1 MVRLLSIGIDAIS
14 TILVLLPI
22 MIVLRY
28 AVFKRYTKI
37 QFLLVFIYAIY
48 LSAAFSVVG
57 IPALNS
63 IIVNWEFN
71 LIPLVDILNS
81 PREYIINTV
90 LNIMLF
96 IPLGFLIP
104 AIWNEYRSIKK
115 VFLIGIGL
123 SLIIEILQIF
133 TFRLTDIDDLITNT
147 LGTTIGYSFSRR
159 LSENFRLKISVSN
172 AKYEP
177 FIVCVIVFLFMITI
191 QPFISG
197 AIWDYI
203 LSSSIW
209 EHIR

>member
-22 MIVLRY
+22 MIILRY
-28 AVFKRYTKI
+28 TVFKRYTKI
-37 QFLLVFIYAIY
+37 SFLLVLIYAIY

-63 IIVNWEFN
+63 IIVNGEFN

-96 IPLGFLIP
+96 VPLGFLIP
-104 AIWNEYRSIKK
+104 TIWNEYRSLKQ

-123 SLIIEILQIF
+123 SLIIEIFQIF

-147 LGTTIGYSFSRR
+147 LGTIIGYSFSRR
-159 LSENFRLKISVSN
+159 LSENFRLKITVSST
-172 AKYEP
+172 KYEP
-177 FIVCVIVFLFMITI
+177 FIVCLIVFLFMITI

-197 AIWDYI
+197 AIWNYI

>member
-14 TILVLLPI
+14 TVLVLLPI
-22 MIVLRY
+22 MIILRY
-28 AVFKRYTKI
+28 TVFKRYTKI
-37 QFLLVFIYAIY
+37 SFLLVLIYAIY

-63 IIVNWEFN
+63 VIVNGEFN

-96 IPLGFLIP
+96 VPLGFLIP
-104 AIWNEYRSIKK
+104 TIWNEYRSLKQ

-123 SLIIEILQIF
+123 SLIIEIFQIF

-147 LGTTIGYSFSRR
+147 LGTIIGYSFSRR

-177 FIVCVIVFLFMITI
+177 FIVCLIVFLFMITI

-197 AIWDYI
+197 AIWNYI

>member
-22 MIVLRY
+22 MIILRY
-28 AVFKRYTKI
+28 TVFKRYKKI
-37 QFLLVFIYAIY
+37 SFLLVFIYAIY

-63 IIVNWEFN
+63 IIVSWEFN
-71 LIPLVDILNS
+71 FIPLVDILNS
-81 PREYIINTV
+81 PREYIINTG

-96 IPLGFLIP
+96 VPLGFLIP
-104 AIWNEYRSIKK
+104 TIWNEYRSLKK

-123 SLIIEILQIF
+123 SLVIEILQIF

-147 LGTTIGYSFSRR
+147 LGTIIGYSFSRR
-159 LSENFRLKISVSN
+159 LSDNLQLKISVSS

-177 FIVCVIVFLFMITI
+177 FIVCLIVFLFMITI
-191 QPFISG
+191 QSFISD
-197 AIWDYI
+197 AIWNYI

>member
-1 MVRLLSIGIDAIS
+1 MVRLLSISIDVIP

-22 MIVLRY
+22 MIILRHT
-28 AVFKRYTKI
+28 VFKRYTKI
-37 QFLLVFIYAIY
+37 SFLLVFIYAVY
-48 LSAAFSVVG
+48 LSAVFSVVG

-63 IIVNWEFN
+63 IIVSWEFN
-71 LIPLVDILNS
+71 FIPLVDILNS

-90 LNIMLF
+90 LNILLF
-96 IPLGFLIP
+96 VPLGFLIP
-104 AIWNEYRSIKK
+104 TIWNEYRSLKN

-147 LGTTIGYSFSRR
+147 LGTIIGYSFSRR
-159 LSENFRLKISVSN
+159 LSENFRLKITVSST
-172 AKYEP
+172 KYEP
-177 FIVCVIVFLFMITI
+177 FIVCLIVFLFMITI

-197 AIWDYI
+197 AIWNYI